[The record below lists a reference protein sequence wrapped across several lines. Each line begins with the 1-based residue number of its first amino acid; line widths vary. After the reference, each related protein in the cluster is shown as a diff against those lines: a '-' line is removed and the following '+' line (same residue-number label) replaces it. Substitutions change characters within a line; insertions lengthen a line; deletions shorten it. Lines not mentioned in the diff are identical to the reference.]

1 MIDATNSPI
10 ERIRVLTSD
19 IFSEESVVDD
29 HRGGPGVDVHT
40 LLDAPDIIH
49 LLDHFIHTSLQSE
62 QVYVHFPKTKF
73 ELDEFDKVEWKLI
86 IKYCLNSFICSVFY
100 LDCIP
105 TPILYPSFHKVL

>member
-19 IFSEESVVDD
+19 IFSEEAVVDD

-62 QVYVHFPKTKF
+62 QVYFHFLKTKF
-73 ELDEFDKVEWKLI
+73 ELNEFDKVVWI
-86 IKYCLNSFICSVFY
+86 QSFVQSFI
-100 LDCIP
+100 
-105 TPILYPSFHKVL
+105 